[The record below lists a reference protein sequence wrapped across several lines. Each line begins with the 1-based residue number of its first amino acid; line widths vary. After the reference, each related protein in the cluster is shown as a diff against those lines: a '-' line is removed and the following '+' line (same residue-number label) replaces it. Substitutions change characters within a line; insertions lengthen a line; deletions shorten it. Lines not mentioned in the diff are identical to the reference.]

1 MKIITIDREYGSG
14 GREVGKIIAE
24 KTGIK
29 CYDNHLI
36 MEAAE
41 SFGLSVGMMKDYDE
55 KNIGSTLYNIAMI
68 ASNMK
73 MDGENNKTYE
83 IYYAI
88 SETVKRIAAQ
98 GPAVFIGRCAGEAL
112 KEKKNVVNAFIYASD
127 IEKRKE
133 RVIKLDGVS
142 KENAEYALKK
152 RDKQRKSFY
161 EFYTN
166 KKWGERQNYD
176 AMLNTTTLG
185 YEECADILIQMAE

>member
-14 GREVGKIIAE
+14 GREVGRIISE
-24 KTGIK
+24 KTGIP

-41 SFGLSVGMMKDYDE
+41 NFGLNVGMMKDYDE

-88 SETVKRIAAQ
+88 SETVKRLAIQ

-112 KEKKNVVNAFIYASD
+112 KENKNVVNAFIYASD
-127 IEKRKE
+127 LKE
-133 RVIKLDGVS
+133 RKQRIVEVDGVTES
-142 KENAEYALKK
+142 NADYALKK

-161 EFYTN
+161 EFYTG
-166 KKWGERQNYD
+166 KKWGDRQNYD
-176 AMLNTTTLG
+176 VMLNTATLG
-185 YEECADILIQMAE
+185 YEGCADVLIGLAK

>member
-14 GREVGKIIAE
+14 GREVGRIISE
-24 KTGIK
+24 KTGIT

-41 SFGLSVGMMKDYDE
+41 NFGLSVGMMKDYDE

-73 MDGENNKTYE
+73 MDGESNKTYE

-88 SETVKRIAAQ
+88 AETVRRIAAQ

-112 KEKKNVVNAFIYASD
+112 KENKNVVNAFIYTSD
-127 IEKRKE
+127 WEKRKKRIVE
-133 RVIKLDGVS
+133 LDGVS
-142 KENAEYALKK
+142 ESNAEYALKK

-161 EFYTN
+161 EFYTG

-176 AMLNTTTLG
+176 LMLNTAKLG
-185 YEECADILIQMAE
+185 YETCADVLISLAK